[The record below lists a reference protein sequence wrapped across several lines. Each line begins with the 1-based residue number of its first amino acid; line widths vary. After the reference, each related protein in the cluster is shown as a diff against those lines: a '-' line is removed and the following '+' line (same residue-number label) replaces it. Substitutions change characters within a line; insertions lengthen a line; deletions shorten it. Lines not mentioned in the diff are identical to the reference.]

1 MSSKNIRSALS
12 TNTPVIIELMRK
24 ITAEQFQALLAKALI
39 KPRIKREVR
48 FANSVS
54 HLDDNAWA
62 QTEILPISDRAG
74 NKGILL
80 LKADD
85 DSVFMASYELSR
97 GITSSTGK
105 AQPIICDFCRT
116 WQTGSRSGSITLDKP
131 GRDTGS
137 ISFLCC
143 ADLECSKH
151 VRNLTSAS
159 KTSRSQ
165 LREDMTP
172 EQRIA
177 RLEGRI
183 QEISSLLGLTPATE

>member
-1 MSSKNIRSALS
+1 MK
-12 TNTPVIIELMRK
+12 K
-24 ITAEQFQALLAKALI
+24 ITAEQFQALLAEAPI

-48 FANSVS
+48 FTNSIS
-54 HLDDNAWA
+54 HLDDEAWER
-62 QTEILPISDRAG
+62 TEILPISDRAG
-74 NKGILL
+74 NKGVLL

-85 DSVFMASYELSR
+85 NSVFVASYELSR

-116 WQTGSRSGSITLDKP
+116 WQTGSRSGSITIDKP

-137 ISFLCC
+137 IGFLCC
-143 ADLECSKH
+143 ADLQCSGH

-159 KTSRSQ
+159 HTSRSQ
-165 LREDMTP
+165 LREDMTI
-172 EQRIA
+172 EQRVA

-183 QEISSLLGLTPATE
+183 QEISSLLGLTPVTIE